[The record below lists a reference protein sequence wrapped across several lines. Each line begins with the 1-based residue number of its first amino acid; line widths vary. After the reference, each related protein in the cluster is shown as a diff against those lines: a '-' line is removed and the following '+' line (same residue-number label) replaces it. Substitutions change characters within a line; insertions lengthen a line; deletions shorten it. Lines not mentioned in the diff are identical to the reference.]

1 MGFFKDLCFMVA
13 ERVKSGVIKIIDA
26 ITKFFHNAL
35 GMMKTV
41 LNKLALKLRK
51 PILGMS
57 HFIRKVGNMFQEG
70 TKSYTLDEE
79 LGEWNETTVT
89 REVQYEDIPEK
100 YQRLDDEFEIDD
112 TVEMDACIEMEG

>member
-13 ERVKSGVIKIIDA
+13 ERVKSGVKIIDA

-112 TVEMDACIEMEG
+112 TVEMDACLEMEG

>member
-1 MGFFKDLCFMVA
+1 
-13 ERVKSGVIKIIDA
+13 
-26 ITKFFHNAL
+26 
-35 GMMKTV
+35 MMKTV

-112 TVEMDACIEMEG
+112 TVEMDACLEMEG